1 MPMIKNRLFQPI
13 GVMLGD
19 GTMLHL
25 QSREER
31 EVSSADLD
39 APHFKAMIASGEL
52 AVRDL
57 GVQASAAAAAQQS
70 SSAPESPAPAEEP
83 EPRPHKGRRG
93 LLGRRQDDKTE

>member
-1 MPMIKNRLFQPI
+1 MIKNRLFQPI

-31 EVSSADLD
+31 EVSLADLD
-39 APHFKAMIASGEL
+39 APHFKAMLASGEL

-57 GVQASAAAAAQQS
+57 EVQASAAAAPQQS
-70 SSAPESPAPAEEP
+70 SSAPESPAPAEP

-93 LLGRRQDDKTE
+93 ILGRRQDDQTE